1 MPELKYLKD
10 KKIVFRDEP
19 FVMDVIYSMEKGNAS
34 IQLYDIFPGVQLMVT
49 DFQSDTCYQSGM
61 EQDVISIEHC
71 LKGRFE
77 CMFDNRNCVY
87 MGPGDVAINNV
98 LHCPIASSFPLNY
111 YVGATI
117 ILYPQICKASS
128 ELKAF
133 GIDIEILTNKYF
145 LNERCM
151 LFRRKEEIEHVYRE
165 LYASLEKPD
174 FPFLRLKILELLYH
188 FQTRQTVLEENHD
201 YMAKKLTEKIKHVK
215 DHLIEDLEHSVSLK
229 ELAEEHEISL
239 TQLKSGF
246 KQIYGETPYA
256 YLKKYKMH
264 KAAKLLLETN
274 QRVIEI
280 AAAMGYQNPSKFTE
294 AFFSVMG
301 KKPLEYRKQHEKS

>member
-1 MPELKYLKD
+1 M
-10 KKIVFRDEP
+10 
-19 FVMDVIYSMEKGNAS
+19 
-34 IQLYDIFPGVQLMVT
+34 
-49 DFQSDTCYQSGM
+49 
-61 EQDVISIEHC
+61 
-71 LKGRFE
+71 
-77 CMFDNRNCVY
+77 CV
-87 MGPGDVAINNV
+87 
-98 LHCPIASSFPLNY
+98 
-111 YVGATI
+111 
-117 ILYPQICKASS
+117 
-128 ELKAF
+128 
-133 GIDIEILTNKYF
+133 
-145 LNERCM
+145 
-151 LFRRKEEIEHVYRE
+151 
-165 LYASLEKPD
+165 EKPD
-174 FPFLRLKILELLYH
+174 LSFLRLKILELLYH